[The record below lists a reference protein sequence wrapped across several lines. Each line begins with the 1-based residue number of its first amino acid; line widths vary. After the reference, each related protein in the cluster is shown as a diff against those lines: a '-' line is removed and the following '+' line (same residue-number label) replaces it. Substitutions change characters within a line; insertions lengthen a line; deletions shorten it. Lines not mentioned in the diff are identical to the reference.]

1 ATAGTDYTAT
11 SGTVTFN
18 AGEQVKTIP
27 VTILASG
34 SVVDKTFLVNIS
46 GATGGTII
54 RPQAKGTIK
63 ATRTPSIAVISEF
76 RTSGPGGAGDDFVEV
91 YNNTA
96 TPLTVGGTGWA
107 VVKSGASCGSSPQI
121 VGIIP
126 NGTVIPVGGH
136 YLLTGSQ
143 YSLGAP
149 NGYPAGTAGSGKA
162 VGDLVMTSDI
172 DADSNIGLFS
182 ASTVPALSS
191 TNLLDA
197 AGSGT
202 GNICDL
208 LEEGT
213 PLLPALGS
221 SSEYSFV
228 RKLTTG
234 FPLDTDN
241 NFTDF
246 AVVSTTPTTPVGSNA
261 APLLGAPGPE
271 NLSSPPSLSGLT
283 SGLIDPAQVSTASP
297 NRVRDTSPYT
307 DNLSNTGAYPL
318 GTFVIRRSYTNNTGH
333 PVTRLRFRLID
344 ITAFPSPAGT
354 ADLRGITSPASQA
367 VTITGG
373 GSVTVIG
380 TALEPSPGG
389 FPAQPNGG
397 GINSSMT
404 VPLGLPLANGQSIN
418 VQWLLGVKQGGTF
431 RFFVLIEGLAP

>member
-1 ATAGTDYTAT
+1 
-11 SGTVTFN
+11 
-18 AGEQVKTIP
+18 
-27 VTILASG
+27 
-34 SVVDKTFLVNIS
+34 
-46 GATGGTII
+46 
-54 RPQAKGTIK
+54 
-63 ATRTPSIAVISEF
+63 
-76 RTSGPGGAGDDFVEV
+76 
-91 YNNTA
+91 
-96 TPLTVGGTGWA
+96 
-107 VVKSGASCGSSPQI
+107 
-121 VGIIP
+121 
-126 NGTVIPVGGH
+126 
-136 YLLTGSQ
+136 
-143 YSLGAP
+143 
-149 NGYPAGTAGSGKA
+149 
-162 VGDLVMTSDI
+162 MTSDL
-172 DADSNIGLFS
+172 DADTNIGLFS
-182 ASTVPALSS
+182 ASTVAALSS
-191 TNLLDA
+191 SNLLDA

-234 FPLDTDN
+234 LPQDTDD

-271 NLSSPPSLSGLT
+271 NLSSPTSLSGLT
-283 SGLIDPAQVSTASP
+283 AGVIDPAQASTASP
-297 NRVRDTSPYT
+297 NRVRNISPYT
-307 DNLSNTGAYPL
+307 DNLSNTGSYPL
-318 GTFVIRRSYTNNTGH
+318 GTFAIRRSYINNTGH
-333 PVTRLRFRLID
+333 TVTRLRFRLID
-344 ITAFPSPAGT
+344 ITAFPSPVGT
-354 ADLRGITSPASQA
+354 ADMRGITSPVSQS

-389 FPAQPNGG
+389 NPAQPNGG

-404 VPLGLPLANGQSIN
+404 VPLGLPLADGQSIN